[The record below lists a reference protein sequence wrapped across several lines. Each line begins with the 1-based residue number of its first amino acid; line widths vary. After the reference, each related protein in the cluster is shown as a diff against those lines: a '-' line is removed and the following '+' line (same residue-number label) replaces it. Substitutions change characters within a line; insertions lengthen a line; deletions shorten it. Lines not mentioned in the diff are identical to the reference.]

1 MHVNDDLAL
10 MKKIIYYIYFYL
22 SKILKVFKAK
32 DKSMLLYEMA
42 LRLKGVTFHGK
53 PRYIDHNTY
62 LDATYGLTFGDNIVI
77 STDVIILTHDYSYT
91 VGRIAIGKKPDTDI
105 AFLGPVTV
113 GDNCF
118 IGAGAILLPG
128 TEIGS
133 NVIIGAGAVVKGI
146 VENDSIVVGNP
157 SKVIGNTREWAKKN
171 EEHVQDLTLLVDR
184 S

>member
-1 MHVNDDLAL
+1 

-22 SKILKVFKAK
+22 SKILKVFKVK

-62 LDATYGLTFGDNIVI
+62 LDATYGLTLGDNIVI